1 MEEILKELV
10 VGSPAVVAVIVVVV
24 LFLRASKERDA
35 TMKEISKDFTDASRE
50 HTEESK
56 KLRETLG
63 VNSEILKQCQEKLV
77 S

>member
-35 TMKEISKDFTDASRE
+35 TIKDIANDFADASRE
-50 HTEESK
+50 HTQESK
-56 KLRETLG
+56 KLCEALG